1 MITNI
6 VKRDG
11 RRKKFSITKIQNA
24 ITAAF
29 NESGENYT
37 VETIDALVDAVVE
50 KLNASGAKTAKVE
63 DVQNEIETAIMTAG
77 FTKTAKQFILYRE
90 ERNRVRDTKSAIVKT
105 IKEITESDIKS
116 SNILRDNANE
126 SGATPAGAYGKI
138 ASETNKM
145 YNLLNNINR
154 KYAEEHK
161 NGYIHIHDLNQYN
174 LTFNCL
180 FAPIGKLL
188 QTGFDSGTG
197 FLRSPTSIQ
206 TAAALTAVILQ
217 LQSNQQF
224 GGIADDNI
232 DFDLA
237 PFVDK
242 SFRKN
247 LRSELERY
255 VEYTGERVVKPETT
269 IEIEL
274 NTVSM
279 NQPVQDLYARFPKTC
294 VIRAIQKT
302 DDDTHQ
308 AMEGLIGN
316 LNSLQSRSGNQV
328 PFSSLNFGLDTSNC
342 GRMVTDNIIRSQMEG
357 LGDGLTAIFPIL
369 IFKLMKGYTF
379 NEGDPNYDLYNK
391 AIKCLC
397 RRFYP
402 NFVGVDNSFN
412 KTYIRY
418 ETKDID
424 LTGRQVT
431 LKKRGSEETMKLD
444 LSVPTIFSKVEWEY
458 EVSTGDYWE
467 VVKAENGV
475 LSVRKLIPNS
485 TVAAMG
491 CADGEETVKIG
502 TKTQEIKFKDMW
514 DRFSQEYEVQR
525 YSEISEFIDLEPY
538 DVEIFDNALQDY
550 VKCKKLIKNHQV
562 TNWTEVSFSNGK
574 VLRLTDDHPL
584 YLERGRTYVRDVEE
598 GDKIRY
604 LDTIVEVT
612 EVRYV
617 ERVADSYDV
626 ETVSDRF
633 ELSGFNSGNCRTRVL
648 GNINGVEQTTGR
660 GNIAFHTINLPRL
673 AIEAHIAVADEQT
686 RKELFF
692 KRLDEIL
699 DDVKGSLL
707 DRFALLANKT
717 YENYP
722 FTMQQGLYL
731 TSDDKQHDVTDKV
744 GEVLKQGSL
753 SIGYV
758 GLAETVLLLTGK
770 TYGVDHEVDDFA
782 FSIIKHIRKFVDACQ
797 KETHMNWSCFATPA
811 EATAGRFA
819 NIDKNLFGKEKKLKD
834 VDLYRVFGKG
844 FYTNSHML
852 DYSVPTTLENKI
864 KMEAPY
870 HKLTNA
876 GHIFYYKIDGDLTKN
891 PEAVK
896 AVIDEMYK
904 GDLGYFTVTMDSDD
918 CLECGYHGII
928 NNECPKCGNKNE
940 DKIVRVRRITGYLTG
955 SPRKSITKSW
965 NDGKLAELAN
975 RKNI

>member
-29 NESGENYT
+29 NESGENFT
-37 VETIDALVDAVVE
+37 DETIDTLVDAVVE
-50 KLNASGAKTAKVE
+50 KLNASGAKTTKVE

-77 FTKTAKQFILYRE
+77 FTKTAKHFILYRE
-90 ERNRVRDTKSAIVKT
+90 ERNRVRDTKSTIVKT

-161 NGYIHIHDLNQYN
+161 NGYMHIHDLNQYN

-180 FAPIGKLL
+180 FAPVGKLL

-242 SFRKN
+242 SFKKN
-247 LRSELERY
+247 LKTELERY
-255 VEYTGERVVKPETT
+255 VEYTGQRIAPVGKT
-269 IEIEL
+269 IDDVL
-274 NTVSM
+274 TDVSM
-279 NQPVQDLYARFPKTC
+279 NQPMTKLQRRFPTICIMK
-294 VIRAIQKT
+294 ALEKT

-328 PFSSLNFGLDTSNC
+328 PFSSLNFGLDTSAC
-342 GRMVTDNIIRSQMEG
+342 GRMVSDNIIRSQMEG

-369 IFKLMKGYTF
+369 IFKLMQGYTF

-412 KTYIRY
+412 KAYIRY

-431 LKKRGSEETMKLD
+431 LKKRGSEETMDLD
-444 LSVPTIFSKVEWEY
+444 LTIPTIFSKVEWEY

-485 TVAAMG
+485 TVSAMG
-491 CADGEETVKIG
+491 
-502 TKTQEIKFKDMW
+502 
-514 DRFSQEYEVQR
+514 
-525 YSEISEFIDLEPY
+525 
-538 DVEIFDNALQDY
+538 
-550 VKCKKLIKNHQV
+550 
-562 TNWTEVSFSNGK
+562 
-574 VLRLTDDHPL
+574 
-584 YLERGRTYVRDVEE
+584 
-598 GDKIRY
+598 
-604 LDTIVEVT
+604 
-612 EVRYV
+612 
-617 ERVADSYDV
+617 
-626 ETVSDRF
+626 
-633 ELSGFNSGNCRTRVL
+633 CRTRVL
-648 GNINGVEQTTGR
+648 GNVNGVEQTTGR

-673 AIEAHIAVADEQT
+673 AIEAHIAVTDEQT
-686 RKELFF
+686 RKDLFF

-770 TYGVDHEVDDFA
+770 TYGVHHEVDDFA

-819 NIDKNLFGKEKKLKD
+819 NIDKNLFEKEKKLKD

-844 FYTNSHML
+844 YYTNSHML
-852 DYSVPTTLENKI
+852 DFSIPTTLENKI

-876 GHIFYYKIDGDLTKN
+876 GHIFYYKMNGDLTKN

-904 GDLGYFTVTMDSDD
+904 GDLGYFTITMDSDD

-928 NNECPKCGNKNE
+928 NNECPKCGCKDENRF
-940 DKIVRVRRITGYLTG
+940 VRVRRITGYLTG

-965 NDGKLAELAN
+965 NDGKLAELAD
-975 RKNI
+975 RGNI

>member
-37 VETIDALVDAVVE
+37 DETIDTLVDAVVE
-50 KLNASGAKTAKVE
+50 KLNASGAKTTKVE

-77 FTKTAKQFILYRE
+77 FTKTAKHFILYRE

-161 NGYIHIHDLNQYN
+161 NGYMHIHDLNQYN

-180 FAPIGKLL
+180 FAPVGKLL

-242 SFRKN
+242 SFKKN
-247 LRSELERY
+247 LKTELERY
-255 VEYTGERVVKPETT
+255 VEYTGQRIAPVGQT
-269 IEIEL
+269 IDDVL
-274 NTVSM
+274 KDVSM
-279 NQPVQDLYARFPKTC
+279 NQPMSKLQRRFP
-294 VIRAIQKT
+294 AICIMKALEKT

-328 PFSSLNFGLDTSNC
+328 PFSSLNFGLDTSAC
-342 GRMVTDNIIRSQMEG
+342 GRMVSDNIIRSQMEG

-369 IFKLMKGYTF
+369 IFKLMQGYTF

-412 KTYIRY
+412 KAYIRY

-431 LKKRGSEETMKLD
+431 LKKRGSEETMELD
-444 LSVPTIFSKVEWEY
+444 LTIPTIFSKVEWEY

-485 TVAAMG
+485 TVSAMG
-491 CADGEETVKIG
+491 
-502 TKTQEIKFKDMW
+502 
-514 DRFSQEYEVQR
+514 
-525 YSEISEFIDLEPY
+525 
-538 DVEIFDNALQDY
+538 
-550 VKCKKLIKNHQV
+550 
-562 TNWTEVSFSNGK
+562 
-574 VLRLTDDHPL
+574 
-584 YLERGRTYVRDVEE
+584 
-598 GDKIRY
+598 
-604 LDTIVEVT
+604 
-612 EVRYV
+612 
-617 ERVADSYDV
+617 
-626 ETVSDRF
+626 
-633 ELSGFNSGNCRTRVL
+633 CRTRVL
-648 GNINGVEQTTGR
+648 GNVNGVEQTTGR
-660 GNIAFHTINLPRL
+660 GNLAFHTINLPRL
-673 AIEAHIAVADEQT
+673 AIEAHIKETDEEA
-686 RKELFF
+686 RKEFFF

-699 DDVKGSLL
+699 EDVKGSLI
-707 DRFALLANKT
+707 DRFILISKKT
-717 YENYP
+717 FENYP

-731 TSDDKQHDVTDKV
+731 TSDDTQHQITDTV
-744 GEVLKQGSL
+744 AEILKQGTL

-758 GLAETVLLLTGK
+758 GLAETMTLLTGK
-770 TYGVDHEVDDFA
+770 TYGVDHDIDKLA
-782 FSIIKHIRKFVDACQ
+782 FSVVKRIRDFCDKTQ
-797 KETHMNWSCFATPA
+797 KETKLNWSCFATPA

-819 NIDKNLFGKEKKLKD
+819 NIDKNKFKNEKKLKD
-834 VDLYRVFGKG
+834 VDLQRIFGKG
-844 FYTNSHML
+844 YYTNSHMI
-852 DYSVPTTLENKI
+852 DFSVPTSLQNKI
-864 KMEAPY
+864 AVEAPF
-870 HKLTNA
+870 HKITNA
-876 GHIFYYKIDGDLTKN
+876 GHIFYYKMNGDLTQN

-896 AVIDEMYK
+896 KVIDTMYD
-904 GDLGYFTVTMDSDD
+904 GDLGYFTITMDSDD

-928 NNECPKCGNKNE
+928 NDGGCPKCGNKNE

-965 NDGKLAELAN
+965 NDGKLAELDD
-975 RKNI
+975 RQNI

>member
-161 NGYIHIHDLNQYN
+161 SGYIHIHDLNQYN

-274 NTVSM
+274 NKVSM

-412 KTYIRY
+412 KAYIRY

-431 LKKRGSEETMKLD
+431 LKKRGSDETMELD

-491 CADGEETVKIG
+491 C
-502 TKTQEIKFKDMW
+502 
-514 DRFSQEYEVQR
+514 
-525 YSEISEFIDLEPY
+525 
-538 DVEIFDNALQDY
+538 
-550 VKCKKLIKNHQV
+550 
-562 TNWTEVSFSNGK
+562 
-574 VLRLTDDHPL
+574 
-584 YLERGRTYVRDVEE
+584 
-598 GDKIRY
+598 
-604 LDTIVEVT
+604 
-612 EVRYV
+612 
-617 ERVADSYDV
+617 
-626 ETVSDRF
+626 
-633 ELSGFNSGNCRTRVL
+633 RTRTL

-699 DDVKGSLL
+699 EDVKGSLL

-852 DYSVPTTLENKI
+852 DYSIPTTLENKI

>member
-269 IEIEL
+269 IENEL
-274 NTVSM
+274 NKVSM

-431 LKKRGSEETMKLD
+431 LKKRGSEETMELD

-485 TVAAMG
+485 TVSAMG
-491 CADGEETVKIG
+491 
-502 TKTQEIKFKDMW
+502 
-514 DRFSQEYEVQR
+514 
-525 YSEISEFIDLEPY
+525 
-538 DVEIFDNALQDY
+538 
-550 VKCKKLIKNHQV
+550 
-562 TNWTEVSFSNGK
+562 
-574 VLRLTDDHPL
+574 
-584 YLERGRTYVRDVEE
+584 
-598 GDKIRY
+598 
-604 LDTIVEVT
+604 
-612 EVRYV
+612 
-617 ERVADSYDV
+617 
-626 ETVSDRF
+626 
-633 ELSGFNSGNCRTRVL
+633 CRTRVL

-770 TYGVDHEVDDFA
+770 TYGVDHEVDEFA

-834 VDLYRVFGKG
+834 VDIYRVFGKG